1 MNALNDDDPI
11 VAEIRR
17 FREEYLARFGYDMK
31 LIDEDV
37 KRHGRELRAR
47 LGVHDPIDEKDEHE

>member
-1 MNALNDDDPI
+1 MHNPDNDPI

-31 LIDEDV
+31 LVDEDV
-37 KRHGRELRAR
+37 KRCARELRAR
-47 LGVHDPIDEKDEHE
+47 FGLHDKSDDDSDSTP